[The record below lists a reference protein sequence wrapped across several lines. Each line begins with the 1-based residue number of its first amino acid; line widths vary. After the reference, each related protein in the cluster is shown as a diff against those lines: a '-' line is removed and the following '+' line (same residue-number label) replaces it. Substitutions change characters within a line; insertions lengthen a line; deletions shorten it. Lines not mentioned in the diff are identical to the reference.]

1 MKIYRKKIGPI
12 SEEILTTLVR
22 DEDIEILGS
31 LHNSITK
38 DIGNFIE
45 EYVRDEHAV
54 SDAAKVI
61 LEQKGLP
68 LEQLMKVKNIIAAE
82 KNVPLGEEAL
92 EYVADRIIRYF
103 MTEEAIDEVY
113 SDDAT
118 IRKKIFDIFRRHLAV
133 EDDLDREV
141 RARLKNIPENSLIF
155 KIEYDKVMR
164 EVKRKRGLIS

>member
-12 SEEILTTLVR
+12 SEEIVNTFVR
-22 DEDIEILGS
+22 DEDMEILGS
-31 LHNSITK
+31 LHNIVIK

-45 EYVRDEHAV
+45 EYVKTEHSL
-54 SDAAKVI
+54 SDSAKAI
-61 LEQKGLP
+61 MEQKGLP
-68 LEQLMKVKNIIAAE
+68 AEQLNKIKNILAE
-82 KNVPLGEEAL
+82 EKDIPLGDEAL
-92 EYVADRIIRYF
+92 EYLADKIIRYF
-103 MTEEAIDEVY
+103 MTEEAVDEVY

-118 IRKKIFDIFRRHLAV
+118 MRKKIFDIFRHHLAV

-155 KIEYDKVMR
+155 KIEYEKVLR